1 MTLEATTAD
10 KNLAGYD
17 TRMSSEARTRTG
29 APRAPALHIPS
40 LDGLRAISFLI
51 VFLAHAGISAMPGG
65 FGVTVFFFLSGYL
78 ITTLMRQEVEQTGT
92 VLFGQFYLRRVL
104 RILPPFYAVL
114 GAATLLTLLGVL
126 PGQLELSSVLSQAL
140 HYSNYFFAEHGFNGI
155 ARGTSVYWSLA
166 VEEHFYFVFPAL
178 FLALYRLGVRGR
190 HMAIAIW
197 AICAG
202 VLAWR
207 CLLVLGLDA
216 AAHRVQIATDSRADS
231 MLLGCA
237 LAVWN
242 NPALDGLEQ
251 PLSSRW
257 LRLFLPAGVLL
268 LLVTFVVRSDVFRET
283 VRYTLQGIALYP
295 IFRTAIRR
303 PDWGPYRLLNHPL
316 LKRIGVLSYSL
327 YLVHH
332 TVLEGLWSFLPAS
345 IALRVVVA
353 FALSLALAQAIYV
366 LIETPCARLRKRLH
380 ATT

>member
-17 TRMSSEARTRTG
+17 TRAPAEARTRTG

-92 VLFGQFYLRRVL
+92 VQFGQFYLRRVL
-104 RILPPFYAVL
+104 RILPPFYVVL
-114 GAATLLTLLGVL
+114 TVATVLTLLGVL
-126 PGQLELSSVLSQAL
+126 PGQLELPSVLAQAL
-140 HYSNYFFAEHGFNGI
+140 HYSNYYFAEHGFNGI

-178 FLALYRLGVRGR
+178 FLALHRFGIRGR
-190 HMAIAIW
+190 QMALAIW
-197 AICAG
+197 TICAA
-202 VLAWR
+202 VLVWR
-207 CLLVLGLDA
+207 CLLVFGLEA
-216 AAHRVQIATDSRADS
+216 AAHRVQIASDSRADS

-242 NPALDGLEQ
+242 NPALDDLDK

-257 LRLFLPAGVLL
+257 LHFYLPAGVLL
-268 LLVTFVVRSDVFRET
+268 LLFTFLVRHDAFRET
-283 VRYTLQGIALYP
+283 ARYTLQGIALYP

-303 PDWGPYRLLNHPL
+303 PDWGPYRFLNHPV
-316 LKRIGVLSYSL
+316 LKRIGLLSYSL

-332 TVLEGLWSFLPAS
+332 TVLEGLWSHLPAN
-345 IALRVVVA
+345 IPLRVVVA
-353 FALSLALAQAIYV
+353 FAISFALAQAMYV
-366 LIETPCARLRKRLH
+366 LVETPCARLRKRLH